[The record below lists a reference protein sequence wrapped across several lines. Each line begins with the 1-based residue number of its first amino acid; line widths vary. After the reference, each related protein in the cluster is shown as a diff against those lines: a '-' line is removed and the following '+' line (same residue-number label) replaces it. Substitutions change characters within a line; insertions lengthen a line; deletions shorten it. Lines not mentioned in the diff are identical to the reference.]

1 MRSQASNLT
10 VLVRLIAS
18 VMSALPKSRASFALM
33 GRSKKNQIWPP
44 FPDLE
49 RSALACRPRD
59 FATVRM
65 AETASCQP
73 LLSKSITKT
82 DVVESL
88 RST

>member
-49 RSALACRPRD
+49 RSTLACRPRD

-73 LLSKSITKT
+73 FLSKSITKT
-82 DVVESL
+82 DVVESS